1 MNGVT
6 TESKLVRAVTTTNNY
21 IHIEQPNNYNEEILL
36 TTVCPTPTA
45 NNYNQLFHGSYDK
58 GDYPHQWLYGDD
70 SFIHPLLVDT
80 IFFHSSLMGIF
91 YGPIF
96 DDEKS

>member
-58 GDYPHQWLYGDD
+58 GDYPHQWLGYDFFP
-70 SFIHPLLVDT
+70 FIVDGN
-80 IFFHSSLMGIF
+80 FLWSNF
-91 YGPIF
+91 
-96 DDEKS
+96 